1 MSADAADDLEGIP
14 HKDVDEDDTK
24 DSRFYYKP
32 LQQLDSLDFAHI
44 SQSKERL
51 IH

>member
-1 MSADAADDLEGIP
+1 MSASAADGLEGIP

>member
-1 MSADAADDLEGIP
+1 MSADAADYLEGIP
-14 HKDVDEDDTK
+14 YKDVDEDDTK